1 MRQNKILLSALTVAA
16 AATLGL
22 YACKKGI
29 NNEVDPK
36 LSAGI
41 LAECGP
47 TPGSAGDTTLTGVIT
62 SDLFLSSAKEIHLSG
77 LVYVANGAT
86 LTIQAGAR
94 VEGDPGS
101 NGQSGGGLVITRGS
115 KLIAEGNPECPI
127 VFTSYRWDNQP
138 QSGDWAGIVL
148 LGQAPV
154 NKSNPLIEGIPDNP
168 PADAHYGGTDCND
181 NSGILQYVRIEYA
194 GYALSP
200 NNEIN
205 GLTLG
210 GVGAGTKLDYV
221 ESYKSNDD
229 AFEFFGGTVNATHLL
244 AIAPLDDMF
253 DTDFGFSGHIQFA
266 LGLSD
271 QTRADFS
278 QSNGQE
284 SDNDA
289 AGSTTDLPRTTAQI
303 ANLTLIGQ
311 ETNAL
316 AHTTNMAPS
325 GTGLYGRAAHLRRNS
340 AFRIANSIYMG
351 WKWGVSLDGAATQ
364 ISITDGSSCFLN
376 NLVHAYDIPFKTENP
391 DLGPWAF
398 DASNHGYTDAVD
410 PNAAILLNAPFD
422 PSQADFALPQE
433 GSPALGATWMGC
445 FTEGCNGFNFTQVD
459 YIGAFGTEN
468 WAPNLEF
475 GGWVRYAD

>member
-1 MRQNKILLSALTVAA
+1 MTKNKILFSAFAVAA
-16 AATLGL
+16 ATTLGL

-29 NNEVDPK
+29 NKDVDPK

-62 SDLFLSSAKEIHLSG
+62 SDLYLSSAKEIHLSG

-94 VEGDPGS
+94 IEGDPGV
-101 NGQSGGGLVITRGS
+101 NGQPGGGLVITRGS
-115 KLIAEGNPECPI
+115 KLIADGNPECPI
-127 VFTSYRWDNQP
+127 VFTSYRWDSAP

-148 LGQAPV
+148 LGKAPV

-181 NSGILQYVRIEYA
+181 NSGILRYVRIEYA

-210 GVGAGTKLDYV
+210 GVGSGTILDYI

-229 AFEFFGGTVNATHLL
+229 AFEWFGGTVNATHLL
-244 AIAPLDDMF
+244 AIDPLDDMF

-266 LGLSD
+266 MGISD
-271 QTRADFS
+271 PTRADFS

-289 AGSTTDLPRTTAQI
+289 AGSADAPQTTAQI
-303 ANLTLIGQ
+303 SNLTLIGQ
-311 ETNAL
+311 ENTAL
-316 AHTTNMAPS
+316 AHNTTMAPS
-325 GTGLYGRAAHLRRNS
+325 GTGRYGRAAHLRRNS

-364 ISITDGSSCFLN
+364 GAIAAGTSCFLN
-376 NLVHAYDIPFKTENP
+376 NLVHAYDVPFNTESP
-391 DLGPWAF
+391 AGTWTP
-398 DASNHGYTDAVD
+398 DASNHGYIGND
-410 PNAAILLNAPFD
+410 PNADILLNAPFD
-422 PSQADFALPQE
+422 RSQADFALPQE
-433 GSPALGATWMGC
+433 GSPALGATWSGC
-445 FTEGCNGFNFTQVD
+445 FTDGCNAFTFTQVD

-468 WAPNLEF
+468 WALGLDF
-475 GGWVRYAD
+475 GGWVRY